1 MHARLWII
9 IIFIYCWF
17 NYILFLHWAQ
27 LLLLVQFTR
36 EPFHPHL
43 ITYTMSQAGLLR
55 SSLLLTNYD
64 RFEGLNGAN
73 IHFGFFSA
81 EVWDVAVPD
90 ILVILMMLFLDH
102 RYWCSVGAGVDVL
115 AVSCIIDQ
123 RQMVVRGQSEMRN
136 ASHETSHV
144 LPVSVQRDLLHPTWR
159 SLKSKSPS
167 DLDRYMYTHYHSK
180 LTTAAFNASKNSHI
194 CE

>member
-1 MHARLWII
+1 MIQ
-9 IIFIYCWF
+9 
-17 NYILFLHWAQ
+17 LHFVFTLSAEAKKSQ

-64 RFEGLNGAN
+64 HFEGLKGAN

-90 ILVILMMLFLDH
+90 IVVILMMLFLDH

-159 SLKSKSPS
+159 SLKSKSPTE
-167 DLDRYMYTHYHSK
+167 LDRYMYTHYHSK
-180 LTTAAFNASKNSHI
+180 DSPQLHLMHRKTVIFVNNIYNFK
-194 CE
+194 